1 MSNKGKKANNLIKEK
16 SPYLLQ
22 HAYNPINWYPWGDEA
37 FKKARQEDKPI
48 FLSIGYP
55 TCHWCHVM
63 ERESFEDLEVAKFFN
78 DNFVSIK
85 VDREERPDIDSVYMT
100 VCQAMTGSGG
110 WPLTIFM
117 TPEQKP
123 FYAGTYFP
131 KRSRFNNLGIL
142 DLGEYVIEKWRN
154 EKDEILNATKSLET
168 HLEKVFHVEMSD
180 KELNEEVFHDTYKQL
195 KRFYDEVYG
204 GFTNAPKFPTPHKI
218 IYLLKYYKMFN
229 EEKALDMATKTLDS
243 MYKGGIFDHIGFG
256 FSRYSTDDK
265 WLVPHFEKM
274 LYDNALLVLAY
285 LEGYEVTKRA
295 EYKDIAL
302 KIFDYVFREL
312 LDKDGGFYCAE
323 DADSEGVEGKYYVFS
338 PLEIIDILGEED
350 GKYFNEYFSITDKGN
365 FEGKNIP
372 NMLSLKEPFKEN
384 LKIDTLRKKV
394 LDYREKRVK
403 PHKDDKILTSLNGLM
418 LAALGKAYKITS
430 DKKYLEQGDKCIN
443 FLYTKMFNEKG
454 RLLARYRDG
463 ESKYLGFLDDYSF
476 LTFGLINMYEGTY
489 NESYLEKAVN
499 LTKDMIEI
507 FFDKE
512 NGGFYLYG
520 KDGEKLIANPKD
532 IYDGA
537 IPSGNAVATYNLMYL
552 SKLTLDSE
560 LENIYKK
567 QKEFIMGRINDYYI
581 NYSFFITSALLD
593 FRESKDLVVVA
604 KDKEDLEDLKAIL
617 RGEDTI
623 YTIIKTKDNE
633 EILNEIAPFIK
644 DYKLKDHKTTFY
656 LCEGFTCKEP
666 FNNISELKKY
676 LK

>member
-1 MSNKGKKANNLIKEK
+1 MDNKGKKPNKLIHEK

-37 FKKARQEDKPI
+37 FEKAKNEDKPI
-48 FLSIGYP
+48 FLSIGYS

-142 DLGEYVIEKWRN
+142 DLGEYIIEKWKN
-154 EKDEILNATKSLET
+154 ERDEILNATRSLES
-168 HLEKVFHVEMSD
+168 HLEKVFHVETND

-195 KRFYDEVYG
+195 EKFYDEIYG
-204 GFTNAPKFPTPHKI
+204 GFTSAPKFPTPHKI
-218 IYLLKYYKMFN
+218 IYLLKYYRMFN

-256 FSRYSTDDK
+256 FSRYSTDDR

-285 LEGYEVTKRA
+285 LDGYEVTKK
-295 EYKDIAL
+295 EYYKDIAL
-302 KIFDYVFREL
+302 KVFKYIFREL

-323 DADSEGVEGKYYVFS
+323 DADSEGVEGKYYVFTS
-338 PLEIIDILGEED
+338 LEIIEILGAED
-350 GKYFNEYFSITDKGN
+350 GKYFNDYFGITETGN

-372 NMLSLKEPFKEN
+372 NMLYLKESFKGN
-384 LKIDTLRKKV
+384 LKIEDLRKRV
-394 LDYREKRVK
+394 LNYREKRVK

-418 LAALGKAYKITS
+418 LAALGKAYKVTN
-430 DKKYLEQGDKCIN
+430 DKKYLERGDKCIN
-443 FLYTKMFNEKG
+443 FLYTNMFNEKN

-499 LTKDMIEI
+499 LTKDMIDI

-537 IPSGNAVATYNLMYL
+537 IPSGNSVATYNLMYL
-552 SKLTLDSE
+552 SKLTLDSD
-560 LENIYKK
+560 LEEVYKK
-567 QKEFIMGRINDYYI
+567 QKEFMLGAINDYYI

-593 FRESKDLVVVA
+593 FKKSKDLFVV
-604 KDKEDLEDLKAIL
+604 IN
-617 RGEDTI
+617 
-623 YTIIKTKDNE
+623 DN
-633 EILNEIAPFIK
+633 
-644 DYKLKDHKTTFY
+644 
-656 LCEGFTCKEP
+656 
-666 FNNISELKKY
+666 NNL
-676 LK
+676 